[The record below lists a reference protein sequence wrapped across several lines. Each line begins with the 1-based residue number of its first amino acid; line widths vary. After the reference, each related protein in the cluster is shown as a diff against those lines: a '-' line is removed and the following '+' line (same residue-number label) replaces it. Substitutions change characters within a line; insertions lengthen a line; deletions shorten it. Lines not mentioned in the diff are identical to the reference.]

1 MRSLLRPCSCSP
13 RQSRTSY
20 WSPPPLLPALLA
32 PPTDSHAYAQ
42 DCIPLRDIEYVVLV
56 SQAPVQ
62 MIQSPLGETAADLA
76 GGSEGHTA
84 QQPEQLKRGNSSVPE
99 ERESAGSLPRAGSA
113 KPRLRQMSQET
124 SRAARASARA
134 APELPSG
141 EVARSFNIVTS
152 ENGYN
157 GGRIYSLR
165 VETED
170 ECKEWVE
177 KLRAAVKSDKR
188 AAASTAM
195 GTGLPRLRRQARLWY
210 NSTLSQSLF
219 ALVIVASFITS
230 CIEAEIHT
238 DQARGDN
245 LRDRVFSGLEL
256 AFAVAFAVELAFNM
270 FGSWMRPFLSSS
282 WNLFDALVVLISFI
296 SLASQD
302 LPGVNLVRLFGN
314 NFIVYS
320 FNSF

>member
-1 MRSLLRPCSCSP
+1 MSERIMEGPIEKKIMGRNGCGRWELRRALFTASMFVLTKAEQDIILVS
-13 RQSRTSY
+13 
-20 WSPPPLLPALLA
+20 PPLLPALLA

-188 AAASTAM
+188 AAESTAM

-210 NSTLSQSLF
+210 NSTLSQ
-219 ALVIVASFITS
+219 VCV
-230 CIEAEIHT
+230 
-238 DQARGDN
+238 
-245 LRDRVFSGLEL
+245 
-256 AFAVAFAVELAFNM
+256 
-270 FGSWMRPFLSSS
+270 
-282 WNLFDALVVLISFI
+282 
-296 SLASQD
+296 
-302 LPGVNLVRLFGN
+302 
-314 NFIVYS
+314 
-320 FNSF
+320 